1 METPF
6 ILVDKRRDLYRRIKI
21 AGLVSFIPFI
31 LLGAPLTG
39 YIIGDLLVKKL
50 GLPGYA
56 IVILVALGLLAG
68 IRETVRI
75 IKLCIRSSQT

>member
-1 METPF
+1 M
-6 ILVDKRRDLYRRIKI
+6 LVDKQDLYRRIKI

-50 GLPGYA
+50 SFPGYT
-56 IVILVALGLLAG
+56 IMILVALSLLAG

-75 IKLCIRSSQT
+75 IKLCIRNSQT

>member
-1 METPF
+1 M
-6 ILVDKRRDLYRRIKI
+6 DKQDLYRRIKI

-50 GLPGYA
+50 GFPSY
-56 IVILVALGLLAG
+56 INVILIAVGLLAG
-68 IRETVRI
+68 IREAARI
-75 IKLCIRSSQT
+75 IKLCIRNSQT